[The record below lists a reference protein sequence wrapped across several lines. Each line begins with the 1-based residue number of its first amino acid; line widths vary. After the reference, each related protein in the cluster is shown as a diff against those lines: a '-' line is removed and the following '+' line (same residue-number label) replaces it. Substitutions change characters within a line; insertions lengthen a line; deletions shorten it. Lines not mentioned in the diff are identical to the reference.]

1 MLCKQEFFI
10 MSVIMLKWF
19 IKKLA
24 RRVDWI
30 HLAQDG
36 DQWQTLADTILDHQ
50 VPLNVGNFFIT

>member
-1 MLCKQEFFI
+1 M
-10 MSVIMLKWF
+10 IMLKWI

-36 DQWQTLADTILDHQ
+36 SQWQTLADTVLDHQ
-50 VPLNVGNFFIT
+50 VP